1 MTTQERNNTA
11 AGMVRDAL
19 ERLLALESVQNLRHY
34 ENTKDEAAHWLDLA
48 QDALDYFAQH
58 YDFESADAMADA
70 DKRAKLE
77 GLVRSA
83 RRNFVSFH
91 AHYSEGDRRK
101 QALSWLDSANS
112 ALGDMIEDEMK
123 AKDATP

>member
-34 ENTKDEAAHWLDLA
+34 TNTSEESAHWLDLS

-58 YDFESADAMADA
+58 YDFG
-70 DKRAKLE
+70 K
-77 GLVRSA
+77 
-83 RRNFVSFH
+83 
-91 AHYSEGDRRK
+91 
-101 QALSWLDSANS
+101 
-112 ALGDMIEDEMK
+112 ED
-123 AKDATP
+123 